1 MKKVKEDGTTVYVSE
16 DGREYKSKSGAWKRN
31 QKLKSESAGLS
42 SDEVTKEAGQP
53 EVETRKSSDR
63 DSSPSEPSEEVNWI
77 DMDFGD
83 APIVEVI
90 PAPLKK
96 IKPRGTGK
104 ASKKQKEAERQ
115 MNEGILVTGYKTG
128 DYLMTRYKR
137 GILDDPNAEAI
148 SHAEDDYIWISG
160 VTQDALDANGL
171 NIAGAIGPSGLAVAA
186 NSYWFGAPMLK
197 IQKEAQKSPFQGR
210 IGGAVGRMIERIP
223 FLGKRLRE
231 RRLRVSE
238 AAEVNEIGV
247 IDNDESS

>member
-31 QKLKSESAGLS
+31 QKLKEDAITP
-42 SDEVTKEAGQP
+42 EEAK
-53 EVETRKSSDR
+53 EVEDVGHASKSPVD
-63 DSSPSEPSEEVNWI
+63 DSPPEPNENVKWV

-96 IKPRGTGK
+96 IKPRGSGK
-104 ASKKQKEAERQ
+104 PSKKQEEAERQ

-128 DYLMTRYKR
+128 DFLMTRYKR
-137 GILDDPNAEAI
+137 GVLDDPNAEPI
-148 SHAEDDYIWISG
+148 SHTEDDYVWISG
-160 VTQDALDANGL
+160 VTQDALDANGV
-171 NIAGAIGPSGLAVAA
+171 NIAGAIGPSGLAIAA

-197 IQKEAQKSPFQGR
+197 IQKESQKSPFQGR
-210 IGGAVGRMIERIP
+210 VGGALGRFVEKIP
-223 FLGKRLRE
+223 FIGKRLRA

-238 AAEVNEIGV
+238 VAEAEQADVSE
-247 IDNDESS
+247 NDESS